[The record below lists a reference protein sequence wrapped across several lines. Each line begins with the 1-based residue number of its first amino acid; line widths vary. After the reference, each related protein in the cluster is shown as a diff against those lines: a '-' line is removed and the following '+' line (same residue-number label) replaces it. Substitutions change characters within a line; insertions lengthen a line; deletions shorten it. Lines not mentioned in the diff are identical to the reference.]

1 MIKGKI
7 VGLCFLLKGEVF
19 MFFKIVSKKRI
30 EGINEL
36 VYEVA
41 YNDTRYFL
49 VRASVYEKFNNGEYR
64 FSYVNGEISF
74 ADADGNEIPKEKGVY

>member
-41 YNDTRYFL
+41 YNDTRYFF